1 VKKYEDVKGIDC
13 TTVKKGLG
21 LNMVKMMFK
30 KQFST
35 LLQEIKIGEEKVLAD
50 IDYMRIFTAKKD
62 DNTLSDFIVV
72 SEDNKQSINV
82 YGWSN

>member
-1 VKKYEDVKGIDC
+1 MKKYEDVKGIDC

-21 LNMVKMMFK
+21 LNMVKTMFK

-35 LLQEIKIGEEKVLAD
+35 LLHEIKIGEEKVLAD